1 MLKPPINDLVE
12 KISDELG
19 EDLGPELGNRYSLV
33 LAIAKRA
40 RVIAANEE
48 KEKGKEPTT
57 FESRINDRYR
67 KSKEV
72 IKPIHKA
79 IDEFTDESI
88 EVYHRSPEDIKAEEA
103 ELQKKQEEEKAKS
116 EYIPPINFLSD
127 DEE

>member
-1 MLKPPINDLVE
+1 MLKPPINDLVD
-12 KISDELG
+12 KITNELGDELG
-19 EDLGPELGNRYSLV
+19 AELGNRYSLV

-48 KEKGKEPTT
+48 KVKEKEPAT
-57 FESRINDRYR
+57 FESRINDKYR

-103 ELQKKQEEEKAKS
+103 ELRKQNEEKKAS
-116 EYIPPINFLSD
+116 EADISPISFIND
-127 DEE
+127 DE